1 MARDYSKNQT
11 YYEIQIHFKHGSK
24 NYKVADKQRLDEFLK
39 KTLNNPTIISYTVIQ
54 VSRMIYVEYE
64 IDKHGKNIGRE
75 KKPNEVYLKNLKK
88 LDAFAALGGD
98 ALPWSSTIKEGDLPF

>member
-11 YYEIQIHFKHGSK
+11 YYEIQVHFKHGSK
-24 NYKVADKQRLDEFLK
+24 NYKVADKPRLDEFLK

-64 IDKHGKNIGRE
+64 IDKHGKNIGRV
-75 KKPNEVYLKNLKK
+75 KDDSSKFNQRLKQIDKFRALRGAPP
-88 LDAFAALGGD
+88 AFSD
-98 ALPWSSTIKEGDLPF
+98 DDL